1 MLQRSAD
8 WAVFLWLFLID
19 IDCSVM
25 TMIVDALDDVP
36 DLFGGMA
43 ESATGDTGTQTEVA
57 DTDRV
62 VLEFVCEGI
71 VTLGHGSDKDADALL
86 RCKVGNVVADTDN
99 GRVETEGDLAA
110 VGREVV
116 GDGILNDL
124 Q

>member
-1 MLQRSAD
+1 
-8 WAVFLWLFLID
+8 
-19 IDCSVM
+19 
-25 TMIVDALDDVP
+25 MIVVDALDDVP

-43 ESATGDTGTQTEVA
+43 ESAAGDTGTQTEVA

-62 VLEFVCEGI
+62 VLELVCKGI
-71 VTLGHGSDKDADALL
+71 VTLGHGSDEDADALL
-86 RCKVGNVVADTDN
+86 RCEVGDVVAHTDN

-116 GDGILNDL
+116 GDGVLDDL

>member
-1 MLQRSAD
+1 
-8 WAVFLWLFLID
+8 
-19 IDCSVM
+19 M
-25 TMIVDALDDVP
+25 TTIVDALDDVP

-43 ESATGDTGTQTEVA
+43 ESATSDTGTQTEVA

-62 VLEFVCEGI
+62 VLELVCKGV

-99 GRVETEGDLAA
+99 GRVETESDLAA